1 MNSLEN
7 EISYVSLLGKIKMDT
22 NKTPCK
28 CKLVLVEFK
37 IQFSL
42 FLNFDILSNVHYAEI
57 EGTKCLAHSNLKV
70 PSWFQDSHSFH
81 YSAPQYKISMIVG
94 NTIPV

>member
-7 EISYVSLLGKIKMDT
+7 EVSYVSLLGKIKMDT

-37 IQFSL
+37 IHFSL

-70 PSWFQDSHSFH
+70 PFMVSRFAQLSLFSSTIQD
-81 YSAPQYKISMIVG
+81 
-94 NTIPV
+94 